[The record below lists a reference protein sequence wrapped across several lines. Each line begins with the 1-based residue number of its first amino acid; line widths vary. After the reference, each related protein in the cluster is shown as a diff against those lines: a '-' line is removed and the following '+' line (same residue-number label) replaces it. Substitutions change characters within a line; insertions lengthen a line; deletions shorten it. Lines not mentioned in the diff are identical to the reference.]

1 MSTKQEPPVGIG
13 VGELLMIEASVLRA
27 LCMTVNSSGSDVK
40 SKILE
45 TVAEDDFYF
54 PVNKEI
60 FIAVKDMMRRN
71 VHVVYT
77 NLEEVLHKRSVHVPE
92 DFFIQDLFKGDLPRI
107 PDLSQWIARM
117 RERATKGRS
126 PVSMSRTEIQIG
138 EPPAVEVTPA
148 APARTD
154 AAVPAFPRGGD
165 GATAERE
172 ALGAHAP
179 ASTEVRRPPA
189 EAEKTPKPRPAKT
202 PPPGKARKD
211 MAALLTSEGEEW
223 TTYLEEV
230 RNKQGKT
237 FETGF
242 VGLDERAGGLTPGL
256 MLLVDTDRD
265 RISAFLKQLTDQVA
279 VRSKVPCLFLSYH
292 LPKAAMRVRTL
303 ARLSGVPARDIEKGR
318 LKKGS
323 PELESVEKNGR
334 EAAAWLKSIFVVDG
348 DPEIDLGAIKDM
360 VQTLRAPSEAA
371 TCLVVVDTLERLA
384 ERGDAPSALLAELKE
399 LATTQDVLVVV
410 GTANRNLSAEAGL
423 DFLASL
429 GSGLGNVA
437 QLEVLPAGES
447 RSTVIRFEYL
457 PEVCRFTEQPAA

>member
-1 MSTKQEPPVGIG
+1 MSTKEEPPVGIG
-13 VGELLMIEASVLRA
+13 VGELLLIEASVLRA
-27 LCMTVNSSGSDVK
+27 LCMTVNSSGSEVK
-40 SKILE
+40 AKILE

-60 FIAVKDMMRRN
+60 FIALKDMMRKN

-92 DFFIQDLFKGDLPRI
+92 DFFIQDLFKGDLPRM

-117 RERATKGRS
+117 RERAAKGRS
-126 PVSMSRTEIQIG
+126 PVSMSRPEVQMSDS
-138 EPPAVEVTPA
+138 PAVEV

-154 AAVPAFPRGGD
+154 AAAPALPRGGD
-165 GATAERE
+165 GPTAERE
-172 ALGAHAP
+172 APPARGSAP
-179 ASTEVRRPPA
+179 AEARRPAA
-189 EAEKTPKPRPAKT
+189 EAEKGSKPRPAKT
-202 PPPGKARKD
+202 PAPGKARKD
-211 MAALLTSEGEEW
+211 VATLLTSEGEEW

-242 VGLDERAGGLTPGL
+242 AGLDERAGGLTPGL

-265 RISAFLKQLTDQVA
+265 RISAFLKQFTDQVA

-292 LPKAAMRVRTL
+292 LPKMAMRVRTL

-323 PELESVEKNGR
+323 PELESVEKYGR

-384 ERGDAPSALLAELKE
+384 ERGDVPSALLAELKE
-399 LATTQDVLVVV
+399 LAITQDVLVVV
-410 GTANRNLSAEAGL
+410 GTANRNLSSEPGL

-429 GSGLGNVA
+429 SSGLGNAA

-457 PEVCRFTEQPAA
+457 PEICRFTEQPAA

>member
-1 MSTKQEPPVGIG
+1 MSTKQEPPAGIG
-13 VGELLMIEASVLRA
+13 VGELLLIEASVLRA
-27 LCMTVNSSGSDVK
+27 LCMTVNTSGSEVK
-40 SKILE
+40 AKILE

-60 FIAVKDMMRRN
+60 FIAVKDMMRKN

-92 DFFIQDLFKGDLPRI
+92 DFFIQDLFKGDLPRMQDI
-107 PDLSQWIARM
+107 SQWIARM
-117 RERATKGRS
+117 RERAAKGRA
-126 PVSMSRTEIQIG
+126 PVSMTRPEIQLNDAAAG
-138 EPPAVEVTPA
+138 EIAPAVPAREEAA
-148 APARTD
+148 APAS
-154 AAVPAFPRGGD
+154 ARGGD
-165 GATAERE
+165 GGTAERE
-172 ALGAHAP
+172 AP
-179 ASTEVRRPPA
+179 AARGPAAVEVRRQAA
-189 EAEKTPKPRPAKT
+189 EAERGVKIRPGKGPAAAKPR
-202 PPPGKARKD
+202 KD
-211 MAALLTSEGEEW
+211 VAALLTSEGEEW
-223 TTYLEEV
+223 GSYLEEV
-230 RNKQGKT
+230 RSKQGKT

-242 VGLDERAGGLTPGL
+242 AGLDERAGGLTPGL

-371 TCLVVVDTLERLA
+371 TCLVVVDSLERLA

-399 LATTQDVLVVV
+399 LAASQDVLVVA
-410 GTANRNLSAEAGL
+410 GTVNRTLSSEAGV

-429 GSGLGNVA
+429 SSGLGNVA
-437 QLEVLPAGES
+437 QLEVLPTGEP
-447 RSTVIRFEYL
+447 RSTIMRFEYQA
-457 PEVCRFTEQPAA
+457 EICRFTEQPAA

>member
-13 VGELLMIEASVLRA
+13 VGELLLIEASVLRA
-27 LCMTVNSSGSDVK
+27 LCMTINSTGSEVK
-40 SKILE
+40 TKILE

-60 FIAVKDMMRRN
+60 FIAVKDMLRKN

-92 DFFIQDLFKGDLPRI
+92 DFFIQDLFKGDLPRM
-107 PDLSQWIARM
+107 PDIVQWIARM
-117 RERATKGRS
+117 RERAAKGRS
-126 PVSMSRTEIQIG
+126 PVSMGRTEIQLG
-138 EPPAVEVTPA
+138 ESAAVEVAPSVPARVDAATPA
-148 APARTD
+148 SL
-154 AAVPAFPRGGD
+154 RGGD
-165 GATAERE
+165 GVTAERE
-172 ALGAHAP
+172 AAP
-179 ASTEVRRPPA
+179 GGGSAEARRPAA
-189 EAEKTPKPRPAKT
+189 ETEKGPRPRPVKMPA
-202 PPPGKARKD
+202 PGKSRKD
-211 MAALLTSEGEEW
+211 VAALLTSEGEEW
-223 TTYLEEV
+223 TSYLEEV
-230 RNKQGKT
+230 RSRQGKS

-242 VGLDERAGGLTPGL
+242 AGLDERAGGLTTGL
-256 MLLVDTDRD
+256 MLLVDSDRD
-265 RISAFLKQLTDQVA
+265 RLSAFLKQLTDQVA

-303 ARLSGVPARDIEKGR
+303 ARLSGVAARDIEKGR

-371 TCLVVVDTLERLA
+371 TCLVVIDSLERLA
-384 ERGDAPSALLAELKE
+384 ERGDAPSALLTELKG
-399 LATTQDVLVVV
+399 LATTQDILLVV
-410 GTANRNLSAEAGL
+410 GTANRNLSAEAGV

-437 QLEVLPAGES
+437 QLEVLPTGEA
-447 RSTVIRFEYL
+447 RSTIIRFEYQ
-457 PEVCRFTEQPAA
+457 PEICRFTEQPAA

>member
-13 VGELLMIEASVLRA
+13 VGELLLIEASVLKA
-27 LCMTVNSSGSDVK
+27 LCMTVNTGGSEVK
-40 SKILE
+40 AKILE

-60 FIAVKDMMRRN
+60 FIALKDMMRKN

-92 DFFIQDLFKGDLPRI
+92 DFFIQDLFKGDLPRMQDI
-107 PDLSQWIARM
+107 SQWIARM
-117 RERATKGRS
+117 RERAAKGRS
-126 PVSMSRTEIQIG
+126 PVSTSRPDIQLG
-138 EPPAVEVTPA
+138 ESQAVEVAPARADAA
-148 APARTD
+148 APAL
-154 AAVPAFPRGGD
+154 PRGGD
-165 GATAERE
+165 GAPAERE
-172 ALGAHAP
+172 APAAHVP
-179 ASTEVRRPPA
+179 ATAEVRRPAA
-189 EAEKTPKPRPAKT
+189 ETEKGPKPRPAKT
-202 PPPGKARKD
+202 LPPGKSHKD
-211 MAALLTSEGEEW
+211 VAALLTSEGEEW
-223 TTYLEEV
+223 TSYLEEV

-242 VGLDERAGGLTPGL
+242 AGLDERAGGLTPGL

-265 RISAFLKQLTDQVA
+265 RISAFLKQFTDQVA

-384 ERGDAPSALLAELKE
+384 ERGDVPSALLAELKE

-429 GSGLGNVA
+429 SSGLGNVA

-457 PEVCRFTEQPAA
+457 PEICRFTEQPGA